1 MITVC
6 DDAAEACPV
15 FPGRAER
22 IHWSIPDPA
31 AFQGSEAEQ
40 LAAFRAARDQLD
52 IHLRAWR
59 LHEPGALLRSGA
71 RLRSLA
77 RLVGLLAGADH
88 RGKPGLNTSTGMV
101 VYNSQMQ
108 TAIPDRMKGR
118 VFTLMDMAWS
128 VMEIASIGVAGLLV
142 DALGIQALYY
152 GGGLLLLLAG
162 LAGLIL
168 LRHYR
173 FAAGPELAQP

>member
-1 MITVC
+1 MRLLFLPYIIRGVG
-6 DDAAEACPV
+6 DILIAWSAS
-15 FPGRAER
+15 FP
-22 IHWSIPDPA
+22 
-31 AFQGSEAEQ
+31 
-40 LAAFRAARDQLD
+40 LALF
-52 IHLRAWR
+52 
-59 LHEPGALLRSGA
+59 LLF
-71 RLRSLA
+71 
-77 RLVGLLAGADH
+77 VY
-88 RGKPGLNTSTGMV
+88 GLNTSTGMV

-142 DALGIQALYY
+142 DALGIQAVYY